1 MISVWVLGKANSWPS
16 LCFFYA
22 EPRVFETK
30 WLQLWQDERLL
41 SRSGYPLKETLPSN
55 DAYVLKVL
63 AEGATRYLRE
73 AFDRICQHYALPP
86 PTPPLSCLTSYQAG
100 TKPPLVH
107 GAAGRQVSSRGLCAV
122 ASSSV
127 EYGPGSSE
135 TDQRTAETQ
144 MLMLE

>member
-86 PTPPLSCLTSYQAG
+86 PPPPRSVGRLLTKRA
-100 TKPPLVH
+100 LNH
-107 GAAGRQVSSRGLCAV
+107 RSSMVLLGDR
-122 ASSSV
+122 
-127 EYGPGSSE
+127 
-135 TDQRTAETQ
+135 
-144 MLMLE
+144 